1 MKTRAGPEPT
11 SRGTRFAASGIEQPI
26 PYLPGGSAMPV
37 IYLIRHGQASFGA
50 ENYDALSE
58 MGWQQSRV
66 LGRHLVDQDL
76 GAPRVVCGAMRRHRE
91 TAEAALE
98 ELALPREWSIDPG
111 FNEYDHQ
118 RLLHVHWPES
128 QDRAALNRWMAEQA
142 HPRRAFQARFEDALR
157 RWQRNQDDYHETWP
171 AFRERVLA
179 SLYSLANGLERG
191 DNALVFS
198 SGGAISVAIQH
209 LLELDEEA
217 LITFNRGLVNTSVT
231 RLLVNA
237 GNLRLATLNEHLHLS
252 GELLTYR

>member
-1 MKTRAGPEPT
+1 
-11 SRGTRFAASGIEQPI
+11 
-26 PYLPGGSAMPV
+26 MPV

-58 MGWQQSRV
+58 IGWQQSRV
-66 LGRHLVDQDL
+66 LGQHLRGQDL

-98 ELALPREWSIDPG
+98 ELGLPQEWSTDPG

-118 RLLHVHWPES
+118 SLLHVHWPES
-128 QDRAALNRWMAEQA
+128 QDREALTRWLGEQDN
-142 HPRRAFQARFEDALR
+142 PRRAFQARFEEALR
-157 RWQRNQDDYHETWP
+157 RWQRNDDSYHETWP

-179 SLYSLANGLERG
+179 SLYSLANGLGRG
-191 DNALVFS
+191 DSALVFS
-198 SGGAISVAIQH
+198 SGGAISVTIQY
-209 LLELDEEA
+209 LLELDDEA
-217 LITFNRGLVNTSVT
+217 LITFNRGLVNSSVT

>member
-1 MKTRAGPEPT
+1 
-11 SRGTRFAASGIEQPI
+11 
-26 PYLPGGSAMPV
+26 MPV
-37 IYLIRHGQASFGA
+37 IYLVRHGQASFGA

-58 MGWQQSRV
+58 TGWEQSRV
-66 LGRHLVDQDL
+66 LGRHLLGQDL
-76 GAPRVVCGAMRRHRE
+76 GVPRVVCGAMRRHRE
-91 TAEAALE
+91 TAEAALK
-98 ELALPREWSIDPG
+98 ELGLPDEWSTDSG
-111 FNEYDHQ
+111 FDEYDHKS
-118 RLLHVHWPES
+118 LLRVHWPES
-128 QDRAALNRWMAEQA
+128 GDRAALASWMEQQE
-142 HPRRAFQARFEDALR
+142 HPRRAFQARFEEALR
-157 RWQRNQDDYHETWP
+157 RWQRNEDPYNETWP

-179 SLYSLANGLERG
+179 ALYSLANGLGRG
-191 DNALVFS
+191 DSALVFS